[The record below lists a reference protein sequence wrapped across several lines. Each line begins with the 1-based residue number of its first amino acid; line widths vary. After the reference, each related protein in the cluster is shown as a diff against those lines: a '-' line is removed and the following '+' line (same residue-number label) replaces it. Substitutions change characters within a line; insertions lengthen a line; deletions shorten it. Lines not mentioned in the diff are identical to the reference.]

1 MRTSVARLASKIKVG
16 DSLPAANVFLGVP
29 PVATNVAERFGKGRV
44 IIFGVPGAF
53 TPGCTKT
60 HLPGYVKD
68 AEKLKAKANAQEIVC
83 VAVNDSFVMEAWS
96 AQYDA
101 GKKITVASDVNADF
115 ATKTGLAIDLPIL
128 GGVRSSRFAMI
139 VNDGK
144 VEFLAE
150 EPDGKGLTC
159 SLSDSLL
166 AKL

>member
-1 MRTSVARLASKIKVG
+1 MRTSVSRLAAKIKVG
-16 DSLPAANVFLGVP
+16 DSLPAASIFLGVP
-29 PVATNVAERFGKGRV
+29 PVATNVVERFGKGRI

-68 AEKLKAKANAQEIVC
+68 ADKLKAKANAKEIIC
-83 VAVNDSFVMEAWS
+83 ISVNDSFVMEAW
-96 AQYDA
+96 ANQYDPS
-101 GKKITVASDVNADF
+101 KKIVVASDVNADF
-115 ATKTGLAIDLPIL
+115 ATKTGLAIDLPVL
-128 GGVRSSRFAMI
+128 GGKRSSRFAMI
-139 VNDGK
+139 VNDGT

-150 EPDGKGLTC
+150 EPDGKGLSC